1 MQRVEDEDK
10 IEFLEGYRRAKLRE
24 ENYKLESEA
33 LINCRLISSSK
44 ITGMPKA
51 HNNKKD
57 LSQLQ
62 EFIEKRS
69 QEYIGY
75 RYTAAMRAAEI
86 MEYINRLDDE
96 LEKKILL
103 LRYIQL
109 DSKNRLRDWNYI
121 ADKIGYS
128 RAALHK
134 YYKNALEHLQIP

>member
-1 MQRVEDEDK
+1 M
-10 IEFLEGYRRAKLRE
+10 
-24 ENYKLESEA
+24 
-33 LINCRLISSSK
+33 
-44 ITGMPKA
+44 
-51 HNNKKD
+51 
-57 LSQLQ
+57 Q

-75 RYTAAMRAAEI
+75 RYTAAMYAAKI